1 MNPRGAAVLGARAGR
16 CGLVEPRSKKN
27 GTLSG
32 IPTDIQPITNNN
44 RKWVL
49 IHPFLK
55 AGGLTYGTDGTEQI
69 VPCGG

>member
-1 MNPRGAAVLGARAGR
+1 M
-16 CGLVEPRSKKN
+16 EPRSKKN